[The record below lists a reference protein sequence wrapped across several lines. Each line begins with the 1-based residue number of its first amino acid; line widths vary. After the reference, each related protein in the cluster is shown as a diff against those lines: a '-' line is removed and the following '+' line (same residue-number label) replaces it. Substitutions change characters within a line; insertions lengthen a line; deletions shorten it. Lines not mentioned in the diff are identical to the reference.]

1 MNEMLF
7 VFSHSGKV
15 NYNGNLCPHFH
26 LEGGLIRLMIFFKGV
41 VKWGLD
47 NILVFKKGKNAQNCF
62 SCDNMVID
70 FWILLHFR
78 FKKNQDLLYRVL
90 ASRYL
95 RGIC

>member
-1 MNEMLF
+1 
-7 VFSHSGKV
+7 
-15 NYNGNLCPHFH
+15 
-26 LEGGLIRLMIFFKGV
+26 MIFFKGV
-41 VKWGLD
+41 VIGGLD
-47 NILVFKKGKNAQNCF
+47 NILGFKKGKNAQNCF

-78 FKKNQDLLYRVL
+78 FKKNQDLLYRIL